1 MNDWLIDGA
10 DLLIDFADPGLM
22 PWLIEDLIVDQAI
35 VASVGRWK
43 TTKSYAKLDMCISVA
58 TGRPMF
64 GRLAVPN
71 PGPVVFANEESGQ
84 AALWR
89 RLDALCRGRAID
101 EEELRGRLYLAAN
114 ARIRLDDL
122 GWQKELVDVGKEL
135 RPRLIVFDPLARMKS
150 PMREENAQKDMAVLV
165 EFIRHLRDETGAA
178 VDFVHHT
185 GHTGGN
191 MRGSSDLES
200 FWETRLTWTRD
211 GQSPLV
217 TVTAE
222 HREAE
227 AGTPIQYRIN
237 WDTDTRSMRFDLVK
251 KNDGLPSLEER
262 IVAWLREHGPSTTD
276 EVRAGVGVRKSDVQ
290 NTLERLE
297 AGTTHG
303 TTHRAPSGR
312 RDQLGRPIH
321 DKAWHLTQTS
331 QLWPVPDSGNN
342 RDHPP
347 NGDPGRSHRAVSIE
361 TAGTDH
367 SPDEPDRDWY
377 DDLARTQE
385 ALEAEL

>member
-10 DLLIDFADPGLM
+10 DLLIDFADPGPA
-22 PWLIEDLIVDQAI
+22 PWLIEDLILDQAI

-43 TTKSYAKLDMCISVA
+43 TTKSYAKLDMCICVA
-58 TGRPMF
+58 TGRPLF
-64 GRLAVPN
+64 GRLAVPK
-71 PGPVVFANEESGQ
+71 PGPVVFANEESGR

-101 EEELRGRLYLAAN
+101 EEELRGNLYVAAN

-122 GWQKELVDVGKEL
+122 GWQRELVDVGKEL

-165 EFIRHLRDETGAA
+165 EFIRLLRDETGAA
-178 VDFVHHT
+178 VDFIHHT
-185 GHTGGN
+185 GHAGGN

-227 AGTPIQYRIN
+227 AGSPIQYRIN
-237 WDTDTRSMRFDLVK
+237 WDTDTRSMRFDLVTQ
-251 KNDGLPSLEER
+251 DAGLPSLEER
-262 IVAWLREHGPSTTD
+262 IVDWLREHPNQTTED
-276 EVRAGVGVRKSDVQ
+276 VAKGIQTRKSDVFK
-290 NTLERLE
+290 TLERLE
-297 AGTTHG
+297 AGTSHG
-303 TTHRAPSGR
+303 TTHRGRSGR
-312 RDQLGRPIH
+312 LDRAGRPIH
-321 DKAWHLTQTS
+321 DKVWNLAPQAG
-331 QLWPVPDSGNN
+331 LWPVPHNGTN
-342 RDHPP
+342 RDHPAT
-347 NGDPGRSHRAVSIE
+347 GDPGRSHRAVSLE

-367 SPDEPDRDWY
+367 PPDDPDDAI
-377 DDLARTQE
+377 DF
-385 ALEAEL
+385 